1 MAKTRRSVGRSFGR
15 VPAEQA
21 KFHVERLVRAYL
33 DEREPDERFKQF
45 ADRKTDEELIA
56 IATDR
61 PLDDVI
67 RENTKKGR
75 APALVD

>member
-1 MAKTRRSVGRSFGR
+1 MRR
-15 VPAEQA
+15 VPADLA
-21 KFHVERLVRAYL
+21 KFHVERLIRTYL
-33 DEREPDERFKQF
+33 DERQPDERFKNF

-61 PLDDVI
+61 PLEDVI